1 MFKSLPNHHTHTFKF
16 LLARLSS
23 SDLACPLIFSV
34 SWWCKLWL
42 PKILEPLPLSSHRAE
57 AHGFWPSL
65 WGSLC
70 SSAPTNN
77 RVFSSDTLHRS
88 CLCQPIPSS
97 RLSETVIFLEAGS
110 NMEKDKVQSAHFCL
124 LMQDTFVTCCNAEG
138 GLSTLTQWHAVIFQN
153 KALLTRAH
161 NFTGKTLHHKQQKE
175 KSGSLVL
182 KN

>member
-1 MFKSLPNHHTHTFKF
+1 MQTLTSKDSWTTSIIFTQSWGTRVLTFTLGIT
-16 LLARLSS
+16 LLLSTYQQQS
-23 SDLACPLIFSV
+23 F
-34 SWWCKLWL
+34 
-42 PKILEPLPLSSHRAE
+42 
-57 AHGFWPSL
+57 F
-65 WGSLC
+65 
-70 SSAPTNN
+70 
-77 RVFSSDTLHRS
+77 SDTLHRS

-175 KSGSLVL
+175 KSESLVL